1 MTTEATHERLVD
13 YLKRVA
19 ADLHDTRARLRE
31 VEDARHEPVAV
42 VAMACRYPGG
52 VESPEDLWELVASGR
67 HAMTAFPADRGWDLD
82 RLFHPDPAHPGTSY
96 AREGGFLHGAA
107 LFDPEFFGISP
118 REAAAID
125 PQQRLL
131 LEVAWEALER
141 AGIPAVSLRG
151 APVGVYAGTAL
162 PGFGTPHVDPAAEG
176 HLVTGNA
183 PSVLSGRI
191 AYTLGLE
198 GPAVTV
204 DTACSSSLVALHL
217 AAQALR
223 GGECDLALAGGVTV
237 MTTPYVFTEFAR
249 QRGLAADSRCK
260 AFAEGA
266 DGTAFA
272 EGAGLLVLER
282 LSDARRQGHPVLAVL
297 RGSAVNQDGASNG
310 LTAPNGL
317 AQQRVIRQALDN
329 ARLTPADVDAVEAHG
344 TGTALGD
351 PIEAQALL
359 AAYGQ
364 DRPADRPLRL
374 GAIKPNIGHTQGAA
388 GVAGV
393 IKMVMAMRHATL
405 PALLHADRPTPV
417 VDWTAGAV
425 RLLADPLP
433 WPAGDRRRRAGVS
446 SFGISGTNAHL
457 IVEDVPEEPADG
469 AAGAKADGGD
479 AAGAH
484 DSHGGTTAGA
494 GAHNR
499 DTAGAHGSGGHAT
512 AGAVAAGAARPA
524 AGDGH
529 GGSVSAA
536 DAVHDGTARAADIGA
551 VLPWVVSARSAGS
564 LRAQAAALGEYVAAR
579 PDVPVAA
586 VGRALA
592 VGRSPL
598 EHRAVVLGAD
608 RAELAARL
616 ADLAEGR
623 AHPGVCVPGS
633 AVRRAGSAF
642 LFTGQGSQRPGM
654 GRELHAAYPVFAAAF
669 DEACAVLDPL
679 LGRSLRELVL
689 APPGGAGAGE
699 LDRTEFTQAAL
710 FAVEVALHRL
720 VESFGVVPG
729 YVVGHSVGG
738 LVAAHVAGVLSL
750 PDAARLVAAR
760 GRLMQALPAGGAM
773 VAVEAAEEDVAALL
787 AGREDQVSLAAV
799 NGPRAVVVSGD
810 EEAVADIAE
819 TMRGRGVRTRRL
831 RVGHA
836 FHSPRIEPVL
846 DEFRAVAA
854 TLTYAPPRI
863 AVVSDVTGALADA
876 TQLGDPEYWV
886 RHARQP
892 VRFRDAVAAL
902 RAEGVSRFLELG
914 PDPVLSAM
922 ARGCLAAE
930 EPPGEPAVLAGALR
944 EGRDEPRTLLTALAR
959 LHADG
964 EAVDFSAAF
973 PAGSATA
980 FPAGAAAADLPTYR
994 FDRRRY
1000 WPAAAGREADVRS
1013 AGLECSGHPLL
1024 GAVVEPAGGGL
1035 LLTGR
1040 LALRDRPWL
1049 ADHAIVGHVPLP
1061 GTLFVELA
1069 LHAGALADCPEVE
1082 DLTLEA
1088 PLLMPATGGVE
1099 VQVAVAAG
1107 DASGRRALTVHSR
1120 PAGEDVPDDG
1130 GPDAPRPWRQH
1141 ATATLAPAGGAPP
1154 AADWPQEW
1162 PPPGARALDVAAL
1175 YERLAGDG
1183 YRYGPAFTGLRAA
1196 WRAGDEIF
1204 AEIALGEGQRAE
1216 GAGYAL
1222 HPALLDAVLHPIGD
1236 LFTAAHQ
1243 AGGAPGTVRL
1253 PFAFDGVRL
1262 TTRGRSRLLA
1272 RITPTGPDT
1281 VTLRMRDETGAEVAA
1296 VDTLTLRTVTADR
1309 WRAAT
1314 GAADRSLHLLEWEPL
1329 PLPADEHRP
1338 AERWALI
1345 TTGAAE
1351 ALPAADGAVPHPA
1364 GADSVATPVGTDPAD
1379 TPANPDDPHGTDP
1392 AHTPADPG
1400 DPHGTDPADTT
1411 AYESP
1416 LDASNPGHASP
1427 HDTARTLAET
1437 DPVDTAPHDV
1447 PLSAANP
1454 HHAGPTGAVGSSRD
1468 SLPGTDPAALLAG
1481 APPARHRGLGALRDA
1496 LAAGEAAPGVVVL
1509 AVAGGPGGE
1518 APARARGAVLGVLG
1532 PLQEWLADE
1541 VFAGTRLLVL
1551 TSGAVSAGPQ
1561 DAAADP
1567 AGAAVW
1573 GLVRAAQAEHPGRI
1587 VLADVDAAGTEVAWD
1602 ALRVAATGDETQLAL
1617 RGDRL
1622 LVPRLVVAPPGAD
1635 TAPAAPD
1642 PDGTVL
1648 ITGGTGALGRLIARH
1663 LVEAHGVRHLLLAGR
1678 SGPDAEGIADF
1689 AAGLPADVAVERCDV
1704 TDPAALAALLANVP
1718 AAHPLTAVVHAAGV
1732 LDDGVAGAL
1741 TPAQLD
1747 AVMAPKADAAWH
1759 LHRLTRD
1766 ADLAAFVLFSSAASV
1781 LGSPGQGN
1789 YGAANAFLNALA
1801 EGIRAE
1807 GGTATALAWGL
1818 WGDGA
1823 GMTGHLGTADLARMA
1838 RSGTAAMSREQGL
1851 ALFDAALGQPHPVL
1865 VPARFDLAVLRGQAA
1880 AGPLPPLLRRLVRSP
1895 APAASAGAAATAPAQ
1910 RLAGL
1915 PAAERERILT
1925 ELVRDQV
1932 ATVLAHPDPGSVEL
1946 GRTFQHLGLDSLTAL
1961 ELRNAVTAA
1970 TGVRLPAT
1978 AVFDYPTPEA
1988 LVRHLLAQLPGTDT
2002 AAPAIPAAPAV
2013 RADADADPVV
2023 IVGMACHYPGD
2034 VHSPDALWQLVADG
2048 VDAAGPFPTDRGWD
2062 LAGLYD
2068 PDPEQPG
2075 RSYTREGGFLREA
2088 ALFDAE
2094 FFGISPREAL
2104 ATDPQQRLLLETAW
2118 QAFEHARIDPVTLR
2132 GSRTAVV
2139 TGIMYDDYGAR
2150 FLGRIPA
2157 GYEGQIMTGSTPSVA
2172 SGRLAY
2178 TFGLEGPTLTVDT
2191 ACSSSLV
2198 AMHLAAQAL
2207 RSGECDLALAGGAT
2221 VMATPNTF
2229 VEFSRQRGLAPD
2241 GRCKP
2246 FAAAADGTGWGEGAG
2261 LLVLERLS
2269 DAWRQGHPVL
2279 AVLRGSAVNQD
2290 GASNGLTAP
2299 NGPSQQRVIRQ
2310 ALANAALS
2318 PADVDA
2324 VEAHGTGTKLGDPIE
2339 AEALHATYGQ
2349 ERPAQRPL
2357 LLGSVKSNIGHTQ
2370 AAAGVAGVIKMVMA
2384 MRHGRL
2390 PASLHID
2397 EPTPHVEWSGGVE
2410 LLREAVDWPDTGRP
2424 RRAAVSS
2431 FGISGT
2437 NAHIVLEQAPEEP
2450 EFAPAPTGEVIPWV
2464 LSARTPE
2471 ALRAQAAN
2479 LAARFPVDDVARVGR
2494 SLATTR
2500 TAFDHRAVIVAD
2512 DPDSL
2517 LAGLEKLAA
2526 GEPDPAVVTG
2536 TAVPLGA
2543 GPVFV
2548 FPGQGSQWP
2557 GMGVDLLDGSP
2568 VFAARIAECE
2578 QALAPYVDWSLT
2590 EVLRGTSSADR
2601 ERVDV
2606 IQPVLWAMMVALAA
2620 EWQAHGITPAAVIGH
2635 SQGEIAAATVAGAL
2649 TLDDGARVVALR
2661 SQALRALSGKGAMA
2675 SITFGPQEV
2684 RDLLDELGT
2693 AAADVAIAAHNGP
2706 RSTVVSGPPDQVA
2719 ATLAAADER
2728 GARTRTI
2735 DVDYASHGPQVDQ
2748 LHDHILTTLHGITPQ
2763 PAHTPFYSTVTT
2775 QPHDTTTLTP
2785 HYWFTNLRQPVH
2797 LTQTLATLLTHNHHH
2812 YIEISPHPVL
2822 TPGITHTTD
2831 QHPHPTT
2838 TIPTLHRN
2846 QGTPH
2851 HLTTQLAHAHTTG
2864 LTPTWNHPTQTP
2876 TTDLPT
2882 YPFQH
2887 HHYWLDMDGGP
2898 GDLTAA
2904 GLAPVGHPQL
2914 SAAVELADGGMVLT
2928 GVLPAAGGGGWLDDH
2943 AVAGVPLVPGAALVE
2958 WALRAADEAGSGAVD
2973 ELALHTPLLLPATG
2987 TLRLQITLDAPDAE
3001 GHRAIRVNSRPSG
3014 DDSPWTCHATGRLAP
3029 AATASPDPEE
3039 AGVWPPPDAEP
3050 VDTADFYARA
3060 EAAGYGYGP
3069 AFQGLVAAWRQ
3080 GGDLLAEVVLPE
3092 QARSGAAG
3100 FGIHPALLDAA
3111 LHPLA
3116 LDRDATDG
3124 QILLPFAWSGVTLHA
3139 TGATRVRV
3147 RMTPLEQGLRLLVA
3161 DAAGAAVLRAESVT
3175 VRPTSA
3181 RQLRDT
3187 RTRPVDGL
3195 FAVAWTPL
3203 PERTGPAQ
3211 TGAPADWAC
3220 LGEMPP
3226 APELPCHADV
3236 SALLAATGPLPAT
3249 VLVAVPPVADGPEPA
3264 TAALEVVTDV
3274 LALAQQWLAE
3284 PRSADSLLVAVTRG
3298 AVAAGGTA
3306 PDPASAAVWGLLRST
3321 QAEEPGRFVLCDL
3334 DDAAEPAVLLDA
3346 VAQAVAR
3353 EEPQVA
3359 VRAGRVLVPRLE
3371 RAAPPELAPPPGE
3384 RAWRLAADGSGTV
3397 EGVSAVPCPE
3407 VLEPLAP
3414 GQVRV
3419 GVRAAGVNF
3428 RDVLILLGMYPD
3440 EGVFRGSEGAGMV
3453 LEVAPDVTSVAP
3465 GDRVFGLFEGAFG
3478 PVTVADA
3485 RTLVPVPPGWTD
3497 VEAAAIPVAFLTAW
3511 YGLVDLGRLRAGDT
3525 VLIHAATG
3533 GVGTAAVQIARHL
3546 GAEVYATASPAKH
3559 GVLEA
3564 MGIDAAHRASSR
3576 DLDFEAA
3583 FREAAGSVDVVL
3595 NCLAG
3600 DFTDASLRLL
3610 GEGGR
3615 FIEMG
3620 KTDIRDTDYL
3630 TATYPGVDYQFYDLV
3645 PRAGLDHVHRMLTT
3659 LAGLF
3664 AEGALAPPPVTT
3676 WPLADARDALRHMS
3690 QAKHTGKLVLTVP
3703 PALNPDGTVLITGG
3717 TGTLGALLAEHLV
3730 TTWNITHLHLVSRRG
3745 PHAPGAT
3752 ELTHHL
3758 EQLGATVHITATDA
3772 TDPHAV
3778 RALVDGIDPAHPLT
3792 GVIHAAGVLDD
3803 AVLTAQ
3809 TPERLARVW
3818 NAKATAAAVLDRA
3831 TAHLPLALF
3840 LVYSSAAGTLGSP
3853 GQANYAAANAYCDAL
3868 AVGRHRAGRPAASL
3882 AWGLWAA
3889 ASDMTQQLTGT
3900 DHARMSRSGTTPL
3913 STQKALGLLDAAVRH
3928 TDPALV
3934 ALDLDP
3940 RALGR
3945 LPAAEV
3951 PALLRALA
3959 AAGAPV
3965 RRTAA
3970 AAESAGWAA
3979 RMSRLPADERQ
3990 RELVA
3995 LVRTHAATVLGHS
4008 DPAAVRTDSSFKELG
4023 FDSLTAVEL
4032 RNRLTSATGLRLPAA
4047 LVFDHPD
4054 AEAAARFLDGRLA
4067 PDGQAAA
4074 PADPLAPVLGDL
4086 ARLEATLGGREVDG
4100 KARETIAGRLHALL
4114 SRLEG
4119 GTSGAPDIDGEAL
4132 GSASDDEMFA
4142 LIDQQLGSS

>member
-31 VEDARHEPVAV
+31 VEDARHEPVAI

-52 VESPEDLWELVASGR
+52 VGSPEDLWELVASGR

-96 AREGGFLHGAA
+96 AREGGFLHEAA

-118 REAAAID
+118 REAGAID

-282 LSDARRQGHPVLAVL
+282 LSDARRNGHRVLAVL

-329 ARLTPADVDAVEAHG
+329 ARLAPADVDAVEAHG

-359 AAYGQ
+359 ATYGR

-405 PALLHADRPTPV
+405 PALLHADRPTRV

-457 IVEDVPEEPADG
+457 IIEDVPAQW
-469 AAGAKADGGD
+469 AAE
-479 AAGAH
+479 
-484 DSHGGTTAGA
+484 AGA
-494 GAHNR
+494 GAAG
-499 DTAGAHGSGGHAT
+499 TAGGISADGPGRA
-512 AGAVAAGAARPA
+512 AAAGAAGPGAKAGADAAGTAEEAAGPA
-524 AGDGH
+524 AGTVH
-529 GGSVSAA
+529 GTTAPAA
-536 DAVHDGTARAADIGA
+536 DAGTGTA
-551 VLPWVVSARSAGS
+551 LPWVVSARSARS
-564 LRAQAAALGEYVAAR
+564 LRTQAAALGEYVAAR
-579 PDVPVAA
+579 PEVPVAA

-592 VGRSPL
+592 AGRSPL

-608 RAELAARL
+608 RGELAARL

-623 AHPGVCVPGS
+623 AHPGVYAPGS
-633 AVRRAGSAF
+633 AVRRAGTAF

-689 APPGGAGAGE
+689 APPGGTGAGE

-720 VESFGVVPG
+720 VESFGVAPG

-810 EEAVADIAE
+810 EEAVADIAG

-846 DEFRAVAA
+846 GEFREIAA
-854 TLTYAPPRI
+854 SLTYAPPRI

-876 TQLGDPEYWV
+876 EQLSDPDYWV

-964 EAVDFSAAF
+964 ETVDFSAAF
-973 PAGSATA
+973 PAG
-980 FPAGAAAADLPTYR
+980 GAVADLPTYR

-1013 AGLECSGHPLL
+1013 AGLERSGHPLL

-1069 LHAGALADCPEVE
+1069 LHAGALAGCPEVR

-1088 PLLMPATGGVE
+1088 PLLMPAAGGVE

-1107 DASGRRALTVHSR
+1107 DAAGRRALTVHSR
-1120 PAGEDVPDDG
+1120 PAGEDLPEDG
-1130 GPDAPRPWRQH
+1130 GPEVPRPWQQH

-1154 AADWPQEW
+1154 AADWPGQW
-1162 PPPGARALDVAAL
+1162 PPPGAQALDAAAL

-1204 AEIALGEGQRAE
+1204 AEIALGDGQRAE
-1216 GAGYAL
+1216 SAGYAL
-1222 HPALLDAVLHPIGD
+1222 HPALLDAALHPIGD

-1262 TTRGRSRLLA
+1262 SARGRSRLLA

-1281 VTLRMRDETGAEVAA
+1281 VTLRLRDDTGAEVAA
-1296 VDTLTLRTVTADR
+1296 VDTLTLRTVAADR
-1309 WRAAT
+1309 WRVAA

-1329 PLPADEHRP
+1329 PLPAGEPLP
-1338 AERWALI
+1338 AGRWALV
-1345 TTGAAE
+1345 TAGAAKSPAE
-1351 ALPAADGAVPHPA
+1351 TAPSTAGGALPHPE
-1364 GADSVATPVGTDPAD
+1364 GTDSVADLAGTGPARGQADPGDTYGADPAA
-1379 TPANPDDPHGTDP
+1379 TAPHGTPLDTTGP
-1392 AHTPADPG
+1392 DATAPRTPVPDHARPTGTARTPADP
-1400 DPHGTDPADTT
+1400 DPAATAPHGTPLDTT
-1411 AYESP
+1411 
-1416 LDASNPGHASP
+1416 G
-1427 HDTARTLAET
+1427 
-1437 DPVDTAPHDV
+1437 
-1447 PLSAANP
+1447 P
-1454 HHAGPTGAVGSSRD
+1454 HHAGPHGGDPRTFGPSGTAGGPHDSLLGTGAR
-1468 SLPGTDPAALLAG
+1468 TDPAARLAG
-1481 APPARHRGLGALRDA
+1481 TPPVRHRDLAALRAA
-1496 LAAGEAAPGVVVL
+1496 LAAGEAVPDVVVL
-1509 AVAGGPGGE
+1509 AVAAEPGGE
-1518 APARARGAVLGVLG
+1518 APARARGAVLGVLA

-1551 TSGAVSAGPQ
+1551 TSGAVGAGPQ

-1573 GLVRAAQAEHPGRI
+1573 GLLRAAQAEHPGRI
-1587 VLADVDAAGTEVAWD
+1587 VLADVSATGTEATWD
-1602 ALRVAATGDETQLAL
+1602 ALRAAAAGDEAQLAL

-1635 TAPAAPD
+1635 AASPAPD

-1648 ITGGTGALGRLIARH
+1648 VTGGTGALGRLIARH
-1663 LVEAHGVRHLLLAGR
+1663 LVENHGVRHLLLAGR
-1678 SGPDAEGIADF
+1678 SGPDAEGIAAF
-1689 AAGLPADVAVERCDV
+1689 AAELAADVRVERCDV
-1704 TDPAALAALLANVP
+1704 TDPAALAALLAGVP

-1732 LDDGVAGAL
+1732 LDDGVVGAL
-1741 TPAQLD
+1741 TPARLD
-1747 AVMAPKADAAWH
+1747 AVMTPKADAAWH

-1766 ADLAAFVLFSSAASV
+1766 AGLAAFVLFSSAASV

-1823 GMTGHLGTADLARMA
+1823 GMTGHLGSADLARMA

-1895 APAASAGAAATAPAQ
+1895 APTAAGAAATGAAE

-1925 ELVRDQV
+1925 DLVRDQV
-1932 ATVLAHPDPGSVEL
+1932 ATVLAHPDPASVEP

-2002 AAPAIPAAPAV
+2002 AAPAPAAPAV
-2013 RADADADPVV
+2013 RTDADPVV

-2048 VDAAGPFPTDRGWD
+2048 VDATGPFPTDRGWD

-2207 RSGECDLALAGGAT
+2207 REGECDLALAGGAT

-2269 DAWRQGHPVL
+2269 DARRNGHRVL
-2279 AVLRGSAVNQD
+2279 AVVRGSAVNQD

-2299 NGPSQQRVIRQ
+2299 NGP
-2310 ALANAALS
+2310 
-2318 PADVDA
+2318 
-2324 VEAHGTGTKLGDPIE
+2324 
-2339 AEALHATYGQ
+2339 
-2349 ERPAQRPL
+2349 
-2357 LLGSVKSNIGHTQ
+2357 
-2370 AAAGVAGVIKMVMA
+2370 
-2384 MRHGRL
+2384 
-2390 PASLHID
+2390 
-2397 EPTPHVEWSGGVE
+2397 
-2410 LLREAVDWPDTGRP
+2410 
-2424 RRAAVSS
+2424 
-2431 FGISGT
+2431 
-2437 NAHIVLEQAPEEP
+2437 
-2450 EFAPAPTGEVIPWV
+2450 
-2464 LSARTPE
+2464 
-2471 ALRAQAAN
+2471 
-2479 LAARFPVDDVARVGR
+2479 
-2494 SLATTR
+2494 
-2500 TAFDHRAVIVAD
+2500 
-2512 DPDSL
+2512 
-2517 LAGLEKLAA
+2517 
-2526 GEPDPAVVTG
+2526 
-2536 TAVPLGA
+2536 
-2543 GPVFV
+2543 
-2548 FPGQGSQWP
+2548 
-2557 GMGVDLLDGSP
+2557 
-2568 VFAARIAECE
+2568 
-2578 QALAPYVDWSLT
+2578 
-2590 EVLRGTSSADR
+2590 
-2601 ERVDV
+2601 
-2606 IQPVLWAMMVALAA
+2606 
-2620 EWQAHGITPAAVIGH
+2620 
-2635 SQGEIAAATVAGAL
+2635 
-2649 TLDDGARVVALR
+2649 
-2661 SQALRALSGKGAMA
+2661 
-2675 SITFGPQEV
+2675 
-2684 RDLLDELGT
+2684 
-2693 AAADVAIAAHNGP
+2693 
-2706 RSTVVSGPPDQVA
+2706 
-2719 ATLAAADER
+2719 
-2728 GARTRTI
+2728 
-2735 DVDYASHGPQVDQ
+2735 
-2748 LHDHILTTLHGITPQ
+2748 
-2763 PAHTPFYSTVTT
+2763 
-2775 QPHDTTTLTP
+2775 
-2785 HYWFTNLRQPVH
+2785 
-2797 LTQTLATLLTHNHHH
+2797 
-2812 YIEISPHPVL
+2812 
-2822 TPGITHTTD
+2822 
-2831 QHPHPTT
+2831 
-2838 TIPTLHRN
+2838 
-2846 QGTPH
+2846 
-2851 HLTTQLAHAHTTG
+2851 
-2864 LTPTWNHPTQTP
+2864 
-2876 TTDLPT
+2876 
-2882 YPFQH
+2882 
-2887 HHYWLDMDGGP
+2887 
-2898 GDLTAA
+2898 
-2904 GLAPVGHPQL
+2904 
-2914 SAAVELADGGMVLT
+2914 
-2928 GVLPAAGGGGWLDDH
+2928 
-2943 AVAGVPLVPGAALVE
+2943 
-2958 WALRAADEAGSGAVD
+2958 
-2973 ELALHTPLLLPATG
+2973 
-2987 TLRLQITLDAPDAE
+2987 
-3001 GHRAIRVNSRPSG
+3001 
-3014 DDSPWTCHATGRLAP
+3014 
-3029 AATASPDPEE
+3029 
-3039 AGVWPPPDAEP
+3039 
-3050 VDTADFYARA
+3050 
-3060 EAAGYGYGP
+3060 
-3069 AFQGLVAAWRQ
+3069 
-3080 GGDLLAEVVLPE
+3080 
-3092 QARSGAAG
+3092 
-3100 FGIHPALLDAA
+3100 
-3111 LHPLA
+3111 
-3116 LDRDATDG
+3116 
-3124 QILLPFAWSGVTLHA
+3124 
-3139 TGATRVRV
+3139 
-3147 RMTPLEQGLRLLVA
+3147 
-3161 DAAGAAVLRAESVT
+3161 
-3175 VRPTSA
+3175 
-3181 RQLRDT
+3181 
-3187 RTRPVDGL
+3187 
-3195 FAVAWTPL
+3195 
-3203 PERTGPAQ
+3203 
-3211 TGAPADWAC
+3211 
-3220 LGEMPP
+3220 
-3226 APELPCHADV
+3226 
-3236 SALLAATGPLPAT
+3236 
-3249 VLVAVPPVADGPEPA
+3249 
-3264 TAALEVVTDV
+3264 
-3274 LALAQQWLAE
+3274 
-3284 PRSADSLLVAVTRG
+3284 
-3298 AVAAGGTA
+3298 
-3306 PDPASAAVWGLLRST
+3306 
-3321 QAEEPGRFVLCDL
+3321 
-3334 DDAAEPAVLLDA
+3334 
-3346 VAQAVAR
+3346 
-3353 EEPQVA
+3353 
-3359 VRAGRVLVPRLE
+3359 
-3371 RAAPPELAPPPGE
+3371 
-3384 RAWRLAADGSGTV
+3384 
-3397 EGVSAVPCPE
+3397 
-3407 VLEPLAP
+3407 
-3414 GQVRV
+3414 
-3419 GVRAAGVNF
+3419 
-3428 RDVLILLGMYPD
+3428 
-3440 EGVFRGSEGAGMV
+3440 
-3453 LEVAPDVTSVAP
+3453 
-3465 GDRVFGLFEGAFG
+3465 
-3478 PVTVADA
+3478 
-3485 RTLVPVPPGWTD
+3485 
-3497 VEAAAIPVAFLTAW
+3497 
-3511 YGLVDLGRLRAGDT
+3511 
-3525 VLIHAATG
+3525 
-3533 GVGTAAVQIARHL
+3533 
-3546 GAEVYATASPAKH
+3546 
-3559 GVLEA
+3559 
-3564 MGIDAAHRASSR
+3564 
-3576 DLDFEAA
+3576 
-3583 FREAAGSVDVVL
+3583 
-3595 NCLAG
+3595 
-3600 DFTDASLRLL
+3600 
-3610 GEGGR
+3610 
-3615 FIEMG
+3615 
-3620 KTDIRDTDYL
+3620 
-3630 TATYPGVDYQFYDLV
+3630 
-3645 PRAGLDHVHRMLTT
+3645 
-3659 LAGLF
+3659 
-3664 AEGALAPPPVTT
+3664 
-3676 WPLADARDALRHMS
+3676 
-3690 QAKHTGKLVLTVP
+3690 
-3703 PALNPDGTVLITGG
+3703 
-3717 TGTLGALLAEHLV
+3717 
-3730 TTWNITHLHLVSRRG
+3730 
-3745 PHAPGAT
+3745 
-3752 ELTHHL
+3752 
-3758 EQLGATVHITATDA
+3758 
-3772 TDPHAV
+3772 
-3778 RALVDGIDPAHPLT
+3778 
-3792 GVIHAAGVLDD
+3792 
-3803 AVLTAQ
+3803 
-3809 TPERLARVW
+3809 
-3818 NAKATAAAVLDRA
+3818 
-3831 TAHLPLALF
+3831 
-3840 LVYSSAAGTLGSP
+3840 
-3853 GQANYAAANAYCDAL
+3853 
-3868 AVGRHRAGRPAASL
+3868 
-3882 AWGLWAA
+3882 
-3889 ASDMTQQLTGT
+3889 
-3900 DHARMSRSGTTPL
+3900 
-3913 STQKALGLLDAAVRH
+3913 
-3928 TDPALV
+3928 
-3934 ALDLDP
+3934 
-3940 RALGR
+3940 
-3945 LPAAEV
+3945 
-3951 PALLRALA
+3951 
-3959 AAGAPV
+3959 
-3965 RRTAA
+3965 
-3970 AAESAGWAA
+3970 
-3979 RMSRLPADERQ
+3979 
-3990 RELVA
+3990 
-3995 LVRTHAATVLGHS
+3995 
-4008 DPAAVRTDSSFKELG
+4008 
-4023 FDSLTAVEL
+4023 
-4032 RNRLTSATGLRLPAA
+4032 
-4047 LVFDHPD
+4047 
-4054 AEAAARFLDGRLA
+4054 
-4067 PDGQAAA
+4067 
-4074 PADPLAPVLGDL
+4074 
-4086 ARLEATLGGREVDG
+4086 
-4100 KARETIAGRLHALL
+4100 
-4114 SRLEG
+4114 
-4119 GTSGAPDIDGEAL
+4119 
-4132 GSASDDEMFA
+4132 
-4142 LIDQQLGSS
+4142 

>member
-67 HAMTAFPADRGWDLD
+67 HAMTSFPADRGWDLD

-96 AREGGFLHGAA
+96 AREGGFLHDAA

-198 GPAVTV
+198 GPAVTI

-282 LSDARRQGHPVLAVL
+282 LADARRNGHRVLAVL

-329 ARLTPADVDAVEAHG
+329 ARLTPADVDVVEAHG

-359 AAYGQ
+359 ATYGQ

-393 IKMVMAMRHATL
+393 IKMIMAMRHATL

-417 VDWTAGAV
+417 VDWTTGAV
-425 RLLADPLP
+425 RLLAEPLP

-457 IVEDVPEEPADG
+457 ILEDAPAEPTVPGDGPGAAPGPSAGTPVGATTDTAGVGLPAAVTGTTGLAPTTPPAETDGGNTGSAVGAVTSDAGQPGGAAATSSAERTADDAGTAGAAAQAAAGSGPAGSRTDAAGSTAADAG
-469 AAGAKADGGD
+469 AAGT
-479 AAGAH
+479 AAGAGH
-484 DSHGGTTAGA
+484 RTSAASTGAEHAANPGA
-494 GAHNR
+494 GP
-499 DTAGAHGSGGHAT
+499 
-512 AGAVAAGAARPA
+512 AV
-524 AGDGH
+524 
-529 GGSVSAA
+529 
-536 DAVHDGTARAADIGA
+536 
-551 VLPWVVSARSAGS
+551 PWVVSARSAGS
-564 LRAQAAALGEYVAAR
+564 LRAQAAALGAYTAAR
-579 PDVPVAA
+579 PQAPVDAI
-586 VGRALA
+586 GRALA
-592 VGRSPL
+592 VSRSPL

-608 RAELAARL
+608 RGELAARL

-623 AHPGVCVPGS
+623 AHPAVCVPGS

-679 LGRSLRELVL
+679 LGRSLRELVF
-689 APPGGAGAGE
+689 APPGGAQAAA

-760 GRLMQALPAGGAM
+760 GRLMQALPPGGAM
-773 VAVEAAEEDVAALL
+773 VAVEAAEEDVAELL

-810 EEAVADIAE
+810 EEAVTDIAE
-819 TMRGRGVRTRRL
+819 TMRGRGARTRRL

-836 FHSPRIEPVL
+836 FHSPRVEPVL
-846 DEFRAVAA
+846 AEFREIAA
-854 TLTYAPPRI
+854 SLTYAPPRI

-876 TQLGDPEYWV
+876 AQLSDPDYWV

-892 VRFRDAVAAL
+892 VRFRDAVGAL

-914 PDPVLSAM
+914 PDPVLGAM

-930 EPPGEPAVLAGALR
+930 QPPGESAVLACALR

-959 LHADG
+959 LHTDG
-964 EAVDFSAAF
+964 ESVDFSAAF
-973 PAGSATA
+973 PAGSAV
-980 FPAGAAAADLPTYR
+980 ADLPTYR

-1000 WPAAAGREADVRS
+1000 WPSATGREADVRS
-1013 AGLECSGHPLL
+1013 AGLERSGHPLL

-1069 LHAGALADCPEVE
+1069 LHAGALADCPQVE

-1107 DASGRRALTVHSR
+1107 DTSGRRALTVHSR
-1120 PAGEDVPDDG
+1120 PAGDDAPEDG
-1130 GPDAPRPWRQH
+1130 GPEAARPWQQH
-1141 ATATLAPAGGAPP
+1141 ATATLAPAGDAPP
-1154 AADWPQEW
+1154 AAEW
-1162 PPPGARALDVAAL
+1162 PGQWPPQDAQALDVAAL
-1175 YERLAGDG
+1175 YERLAGEG

-1204 AEIALGEGQRAE
+1204 AELALGDGQHAE
-1216 GAGYAL
+1216 AAGYAL
-1222 HPALLDAVLHPIGD
+1222 HPALLDAALHPIGD

-1262 TTRGRSRLLA
+1262 TARGRSRLLA

-1281 VTLRMRDETGAEVAA
+1281 VTLRLRDDSGAEVAA
-1296 VDTLTLRTVTADR
+1296 VGTLTLRTVAADR

-1314 GAADRSLHLLEWEPL
+1314 GAAERSLHRVEWEPL
-1329 PLPADEHRP
+1329 PLPAAGP
-1338 AERWALI
+1338 
-1345 TTGAAE
+1345 
-1351 ALPAADGAVPHPA
+1351 LPAARWAVVTTAPAEGGTGPDRTPA
-1364 GADSVATPVGTDPAD
+1364 GADPAQADTTGPVHTGPTGTGRGPDTSPAQAGPPSTRTGTGGPVDGLPAAGPRTDPAD
-1379 TPANPDDPHGTDP
+1379 R
-1392 AHTPADPG
+1392 
-1400 DPHGTDPADTT
+1400 
-1411 AYESP
+1411 
-1416 LDASNPGHASP
+1416 L
-1427 HDTARTLAET
+1427 
-1437 DPVDTAPHDV
+1437 
-1447 PLSAANP
+1447 
-1454 HHAGPTGAVGSSRD
+1454 TGEA
-1468 SLPGTDPAALLAG
+1468 
-1481 APPARHRGLGALRDA
+1481 PARHHGLGALRAA
-1496 LAAGEAAPGVVVL
+1496 LAAGEAAPDVL
-1509 AVAGGPGGE
+1509 VLSVAGEPGGE
-1518 APARARGAVLGVLG
+1518 APARARAALLGVLAV
-1532 PLQEWLADE
+1532 LQEWLEQD
-1541 VFAGTRLLVL
+1541 VFAGSRLVVL
-1551 TSGAVSAGPQ
+1551 TAGAVCTGPQ
-1561 DAAADP
+1561 DAPSDP

-1573 GLVRAAQAEHPGRI
+1573 GLLRAAQAEHPGRI
-1587 VLADVDAAGTEVAWD
+1587 VLADVDGGPEATWD
-1602 ALRVAATGDETQLAL
+1602 ALRAATAGDENQLAL

-1622 LVPRLVVAPPGAD
+1622 LVPRLVLAPSDAD
-1635 TAPAAPD
+1635 APPAAPD

-1648 ITGGTGALGRLIARH
+1648 ITGGTGALGRLVARH
-1663 LVEAHGVRHLLLAGR
+1663 LVETHGVRHLLLAGR

-1689 AAGLPADVAVERCDV
+1689 AAGLAADVRVERCDV
-1704 TDPAALAALLANVP
+1704 TDPAALAALLARVP
-1718 AAHPLTAVVHAAGV
+1718 DAHPLTAVVHAAGV

-1741 TPAQLD
+1741 TPARLD
-1747 AVMAPKADAAWH
+1747 AVMAPKAEAAWH
-1759 LHRLTRD
+1759 LHRLTCD
-1766 ADLAAFVLFSSAASV
+1766 AGLAAFVLFSSAASV

-1801 EGIRAE
+1801 ENVRAA

-1823 GMTGHLGTADLARMA
+1823 GMTGHLGTADLARMS
-1838 RSGTAAMSREQGL
+1838 RSGTAAMSQEQGL

-1880 AGPLPPLLRRLVRSP
+1880 AGPLPPLLRRLVRTP
-1895 APAASAGAAATAPAQ
+1895 APAATAGAAPTAPAQ

-1932 ATVLAHPDPGSVEL
+1932 ATVLAHPDPASVEL

-1961 ELRNAVTAA
+1961 ELRNAVTAV

-1988 LVRHLLAQLPGTDT
+1988 LVRHLLAQLPDAEEES
-2002 AAPAIPAAPAV
+2002 AAPAPAAPAT
-2013 RADADADPVV
+2013 RTHTDPVV

-2118 QAFEHARIDPVTLR
+2118 QAFEHARIDPSTLR

-2207 RSGECDLALAGGAT
+2207 REGECDLALAGGAT

-2269 DAWRQGHPVL
+2269 DARRNGHRVL

-2310 ALANAALS
+2310 ALANAGLS
-2318 PADVDA
+2318 PSEVDA

-2339 AEALHATYGQ
+2339 AEALHAAYGQ
-2349 ERPAQRPL
+2349 ERERPL
-2357 LLGSVKSNIGHTQ
+2357 LLGSIKSNIGHTQ

-2397 EPTPHVEWSGGVE
+2397 APTPHVEWSGGVE
-2410 LLREAVDWPDTGRP
+2410 LLAEAVDWPDTGRP

-2437 NAHIVLEQAPEEP
+2437 NAHIVLEQGDGEP
-2450 EFAPAPTGEVIPWV
+2450 ESAPAASGGTIPWV

-2500 TAFDHRAVIVAD
+2500 TAFDHRAVVVAE
-2512 DPDSL
+2512 DPAAL

-2526 GEPDPAVVTG
+2526 DEPDPAVVTG
-2536 TAVPLGA
+2536 KVVPLGA

-2568 VFAARIAECE
+2568 VFAARITACE

-2590 EVLRGTSSADR
+2590 EVLRGTSPADPD
-2601 ERVDV
+2601 RVDV
-2606 IQPVLWAMMVALAA
+2606 IQPTLWAVMVALAA
-2620 EWQAHGITPAAVIGH
+2620 EWQAHGIHPAAVIGH

-2649 TLDDGARVVALR
+2649 TLHDAARVVALR
-2661 SQALRALSGKGAMA
+2661 SQALRALSGQGAMA
-2675 SITFGPQEV
+2675 SITFSAQEV
-2684 RDLLDELGT
+2684 QDLLDELGT
-2693 AAADVAIAAHNGP
+2693 PVVDVVVAAHNGP
-2706 RSTVVSGPPDQVA
+2706 RSTVVSGPPGQVA
-2719 ATLAAADER
+2719 TVLTAADER

-2735 DVDYASHGPQVDQ
+2735 DVDYASHGPQIDQ
-2748 LHDHILTTLHGITPQ
+2748 LHDHILTTLDGITPQ
-2763 PAHTPFYSTVTT
+2763 PTTTPFYSTVTT
-2775 QPHDTTTLTP
+2775 QPHDT
-2785 HYWFTNLRQPVH
+2785 
-2797 LTQTLATLLTHNHHH
+2797 
-2812 YIEISPHPVL
+2812 
-2822 TPGITHTTD
+2822 
-2831 QHPHPTT
+2831 
-2838 TIPTLHRN
+2838 
-2846 QGTPH
+2846 
-2851 HLTTQLAHAHTTG
+2851 
-2864 LTPTWNHPTQTP
+2864 
-2876 TTDLPT
+2876 
-2882 YPFQH
+2882 
-2887 HHYWLDMDGGP
+2887 
-2898 GDLTAA
+2898 
-2904 GLAPVGHPQL
+2904 
-2914 SAAVELADGGMVLT
+2914 
-2928 GVLPAAGGGGWLDDH
+2928 
-2943 AVAGVPLVPGAALVE
+2943 
-2958 WALRAADEAGSGAVD
+2958 
-2973 ELALHTPLLLPATG
+2973 
-2987 TLRLQITLDAPDAE
+2987 
-3001 GHRAIRVNSRPSG
+3001 
-3014 DDSPWTCHATGRLAP
+3014 
-3029 AATASPDPEE
+3029 
-3039 AGVWPPPDAEP
+3039 
-3050 VDTADFYARA
+3050 
-3060 EAAGYGYGP
+3060 
-3069 AFQGLVAAWRQ
+3069 
-3080 GGDLLAEVVLPE
+3080 
-3092 QARSGAAG
+3092 
-3100 FGIHPALLDAA
+3100 
-3111 LHPLA
+3111 
-3116 LDRDATDG
+3116 
-3124 QILLPFAWSGVTLHA
+3124 
-3139 TGATRVRV
+3139 
-3147 RMTPLEQGLRLLVA
+3147 
-3161 DAAGAAVLRAESVT
+3161 
-3175 VRPTSA
+3175 
-3181 RQLRDT
+3181 
-3187 RTRPVDGL
+3187 
-3195 FAVAWTPL
+3195 
-3203 PERTGPAQ
+3203 
-3211 TGAPADWAC
+3211 
-3220 LGEMPP
+3220 
-3226 APELPCHADV
+3226 
-3236 SALLAATGPLPAT
+3236 
-3249 VLVAVPPVADGPEPA
+3249 
-3264 TAALEVVTDV
+3264 
-3274 LALAQQWLAE
+3274 
-3284 PRSADSLLVAVTRG
+3284 
-3298 AVAAGGTA
+3298 
-3306 PDPASAAVWGLLRST
+3306 
-3321 QAEEPGRFVLCDL
+3321 
-3334 DDAAEPAVLLDA
+3334 
-3346 VAQAVAR
+3346 
-3353 EEPQVA
+3353 
-3359 VRAGRVLVPRLE
+3359 
-3371 RAAPPELAPPPGE
+3371 
-3384 RAWRLAADGSGTV
+3384 
-3397 EGVSAVPCPE
+3397 
-3407 VLEPLAP
+3407 
-3414 GQVRV
+3414 
-3419 GVRAAGVNF
+3419 
-3428 RDVLILLGMYPD
+3428 
-3440 EGVFRGSEGAGMV
+3440 
-3453 LEVAPDVTSVAP
+3453 
-3465 GDRVFGLFEGAFG
+3465 
-3478 PVTVADA
+3478 
-3485 RTLVPVPPGWTD
+3485 
-3497 VEAAAIPVAFLTAW
+3497 
-3511 YGLVDLGRLRAGDT
+3511 
-3525 VLIHAATG
+3525 
-3533 GVGTAAVQIARHL
+3533 
-3546 GAEVYATASPAKH
+3546 
-3559 GVLEA
+3559 
-3564 MGIDAAHRASSR
+3564 
-3576 DLDFEAA
+3576 
-3583 FREAAGSVDVVL
+3583 
-3595 NCLAG
+3595 
-3600 DFTDASLRLL
+3600 
-3610 GEGGR
+3610 
-3615 FIEMG
+3615 
-3620 KTDIRDTDYL
+3620 
-3630 TATYPGVDYQFYDLV
+3630 
-3645 PRAGLDHVHRMLTT
+3645 
-3659 LAGLF
+3659 
-3664 AEGALAPPPVTT
+3664 
-3676 WPLADARDALRHMS
+3676 
-3690 QAKHTGKLVLTVP
+3690 
-3703 PALNPDGTVLITGG
+3703 
-3717 TGTLGALLAEHLV
+3717 
-3730 TTWNITHLHLVSRRG
+3730 
-3745 PHAPGAT
+3745 
-3752 ELTHHL
+3752 
-3758 EQLGATVHITATDA
+3758 
-3772 TDPHAV
+3772 
-3778 RALVDGIDPAHPLT
+3778 
-3792 GVIHAAGVLDD
+3792 
-3803 AVLTAQ
+3803 
-3809 TPERLARVW
+3809 
-3818 NAKATAAAVLDRA
+3818 
-3831 TAHLPLALF
+3831 
-3840 LVYSSAAGTLGSP
+3840 
-3853 GQANYAAANAYCDAL
+3853 
-3868 AVGRHRAGRPAASL
+3868 
-3882 AWGLWAA
+3882 
-3889 ASDMTQQLTGT
+3889 
-3900 DHARMSRSGTTPL
+3900 
-3913 STQKALGLLDAAVRH
+3913 
-3928 TDPALV
+3928 
-3934 ALDLDP
+3934 
-3940 RALGR
+3940 
-3945 LPAAEV
+3945 
-3951 PALLRALA
+3951 
-3959 AAGAPV
+3959 
-3965 RRTAA
+3965 
-3970 AAESAGWAA
+3970 
-3979 RMSRLPADERQ
+3979 
-3990 RELVA
+3990 
-3995 LVRTHAATVLGHS
+3995 
-4008 DPAAVRTDSSFKELG
+4008 
-4023 FDSLTAVEL
+4023 
-4032 RNRLTSATGLRLPAA
+4032 
-4047 LVFDHPD
+4047 
-4054 AEAAARFLDGRLA
+4054 
-4067 PDGQAAA
+4067 
-4074 PADPLAPVLGDL
+4074 
-4086 ARLEATLGGREVDG
+4086 
-4100 KARETIAGRLHALL
+4100 
-4114 SRLEG
+4114 
-4119 GTSGAPDIDGEAL
+4119 
-4132 GSASDDEMFA
+4132 
-4142 LIDQQLGSS
+4142 